1 MKDVKF
7 ILGAIRRADEG
18 FGMIADGDHVLV
30 GVSGGKD
37 SLALLHAMGLYRR
50 FFPGTFRL
58 SAATLDLGLGALD
71 TGAIARCC
79 QERDIPYVVRETNI
93 GKVVFETRREKN
105 PCSLC
110 ARLRRGALNN
120 LAREMGCNKV
130 ALGHHREDVLETF
143 LLSLLYE
150 GRLSTFAPV
159 VWMDRAGITQIRPM
173 VYVPEKKIS
182 GAVRQLGLPVLENP
196 CPAAGRTRRQ
206 DMKELLRRLRSLRP
220 GAEDYM
226 MLAIS
231 KTRTYRMWDRIA
243 DPPDGG
249 YEKAPGLDE

>member
-1 MKDVKF
+1 MKNVKF
-7 ILGAIRRADEG
+7 ILGAIRRADEE

-37 SLALLHAMGLYRR
+37 SLVLLHAMGLYRH

-71 TGAIARCC
+71 TAAIARCC
-79 QERDIPYVVRETNI
+79 RERGIPYAVRETNI
-93 GKVVFETRREKN
+93 GRVVFKTRREKN

-110 ARLRRGALNN
+110 ARLRRGALNA
-120 LAREMGCNKV
+120 LALELGCGKV

-159 VWMDRAGITQIRPM
+159 VRMDRSGLTQIRPM
-173 VYVPEKKIS
+173 VYVPEKKI
-182 GAVRQLGLPVLENP
+182 AAAARRLDLPVRESL

-206 DMKELLRRLRSLRP
+206 DMKELLRHLHTLRP

-226 MLAIS
+226 MRAIG
-231 KTRTYRMWDRIA
+231 KTRAYRMWDRIES
-243 DPPDGG
+243 PPDGQ
-249 YEKAPGLDE
+249 EKAPGLDE